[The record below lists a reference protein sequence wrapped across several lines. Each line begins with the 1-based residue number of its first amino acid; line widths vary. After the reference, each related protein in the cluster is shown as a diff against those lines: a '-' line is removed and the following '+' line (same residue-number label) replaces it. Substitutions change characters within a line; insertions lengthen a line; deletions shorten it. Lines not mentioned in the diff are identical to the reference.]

1 MTCDKFMYHFLLPIK
16 EKNKNIFLSK
26 RNDGQIVDYK
36 TVEKQTKPSC
46 N

>member
-16 EKNKNIFLSK
+16 EKNKNSK

-36 TVEKQTKPSC
+36 TVEKQTKPNC